1 MTDQNVID
9 LGSRAV
15 WVAIQISAPVL
26 AAALIT
32 GVLVSILQAATQ
44 IQEQTLSF
52 VPKILMITLAMLLCG
67 PWILQTMM
75 GFTTDLLNGIPGV
88 TH

>member
-1 MTDQNVID
+1 MTDQTVID

-15 WVAIQISAPVL
+15 WVAIEISAPIL

-52 VPKILMITLAMLLCG
+52 VPKILMITLAMILCG

-75 GFTTDLLNGIPGV
+75 GFTTDLFNGIPGV

>member
-1 MTDQNVID
+1 MTDQTIID

-15 WVAIQISAPVL
+15 WVALEIAAPVL
-26 AAALIT
+26 VAALIT
-32 GVLVSILQAATQ
+32 GVLVSIIQAATQ

-52 VPKILMITLAMLLCG
+52 VPKILAITVAMIVCG
-67 PWILQTMM
+67 PWILQVMT
-75 GFTTDLLNGIPGV
+75 GFTVDLFNGIPGV

>member
-52 VPKILMITLAMLLCG
+52 VPKILMITLALLCG

-75 GFTTDLLNGIPGV
+75 GFTTDLFNGIPGV

>member
-1 MTDQNVID
+1 LTDQNVID